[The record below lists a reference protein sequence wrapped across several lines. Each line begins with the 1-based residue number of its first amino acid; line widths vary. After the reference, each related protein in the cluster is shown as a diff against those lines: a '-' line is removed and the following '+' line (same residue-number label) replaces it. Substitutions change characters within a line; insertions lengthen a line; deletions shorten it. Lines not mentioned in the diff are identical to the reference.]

1 MSLRSVRPL
10 LFGCSLVIGIAVGP
24 TDAAAEVVAD
34 TATELRLEVVR
45 SERVV
50 HVYLDDR
57 RVATHEVAV
66 GQDDHRTPTGEWRIH
81 RVDWNPDWTPPDS
94 EWSEDSDY
102 KEPGHPDNPMGRA
115 RLVFDPPYSIHGTDA
130 LDSLG
135 EAASHGSI
143 RVAND
148 AVIELGEMVM
158 RHGGAS
164 RDDGWLERVLAD
176 PTSMEEVPIPEPV
189 RIVVRD

>member
-1 MSLRSVRPL
+1 MLNQILFPIFVPL
-10 LFGCSLVIGIAVGP
+10 LLATGSAVGP
-24 TDAAAEVVAD
+24 VHATPAYVANTSAEM
-34 TATELRLEVVR
+34 RLEVVR

-66 GQDDHRTPTGEWRIH
+66 GQEDHRTPSGEWAIH

-94 EWSEDSDY
+94 EWSEDSEY
-102 KEPGHPDNPMGRA
+102 KEPGDPDNPMGRA

-135 EAASHGSI
+135 TAASHGSI
-143 RVAND
+143 RVSNEA
-148 AVIELGEMVM
+148 AIELGEMIM
-158 RHGGAS
+158 RYGGAD
-164 RDDGWLERVLAD
+164 RDGAWLQRVLDD
-176 PTSMEEVPIPEPV
+176 PTTMYEVPIPEPV
-189 RIVVRD
+189 TIIIRD